1 MQQITRSIEPETMFS
16 HDKAVFMLGEE
27 LKQPLITIKALAEST
42 ENTAIQLEAKR
53 ALRSIDNLLY
63 YQQVARKQQSLQFT
77 TVHVGDALTDVSHRL
92 QPLSLERGCETEI
105 KIQSGIAPVYADP
118 TALRL
123 AIESLWQAMIAMTQ
137 RPSPLNWHMYKS
149 NNAIRLT
156 VINSSLDL
164 SRVHFSRQ
172 NLGNFTKQPY
182 SGIAGPAT
190 DLLTS
195 NGIFTLLGGQLTKVR
210 KDGLPGL
217 AISLPISKQLSL
229 V

>member
-1 MQQITRSIEPETMFS
+1 MQHITRSIEPETMFS
-16 HDKAVFMLGEE
+16 HEKAVFMLGEE
-27 LKQPLITIKALAEST
+27 LKQPLIAIKVLAENS
-42 ENTAIQLEAKR
+42 ENVAIQLEAKR

-63 YQQVARKQQSLQFT
+63 YQQLSRRQQSLQFT
-77 TVHVGDALTDVSHRL
+77 TVHVGDAFTDVSHYL

-105 KIQSGIAPVYADP
+105 KIQSGVGPVYADP

-123 AIESLWQAMIAMTQ
+123 AIESLWQAVITMTQ
-137 RPSPLNWHMYKS
+137 KPSPLNWHMYKS
-149 NNAIRLT
+149 NNSVRLI

-164 SRVHFSRQ
+164 TKVRFSSQSVR
-172 NLGNFTKQPY
+172 NFTKQPY

-195 NGIFTLLGGQLTKVR
+195 NGIFTMLGGQLTKVR

-217 AISLPISKQLSL
+217 AISLPISKQLSF